1 MASPTFSGQLS
12 LVDFTVEEVARIDP
26 ESQVDPATSTTIHQ
40 VDGLLQDNLEET
52 YKLCVWIQHSVHR
65 FHDEDWNFITF
76 AGGSRDTI
84 PGTQKFGKGRKVQ
97 GGFTC
102 VHQAR
107 NGEYAIDP
115 RMSQFKLTL
124 FDRTGRRRFT
134 TAPFNHDVW
143 WSYVHENATVL
154 FVDSKPAAYTLAVI
168 MQYAGIVDSEPRYW
182 PYTGEASEF
191 HHADNGLTLF
201 EYGRWRSQRTLEW
214 IVANAYDGVPDSI
227 REEIN
232 HLCSRISAQ
241 SPAEF
246 QPKARQPTPPPAT
259 RSSGSHNVPR
269 TTVQP
274 PAPPAPPK
282 RAPPAPP
289 VPHNPDIS
297 RGNEMKESVE
307 KALSFQ
313 RPDPNAMRAAL
324 RSAGG
329 FRSESSS
336 GTPRVPDAGQ
346 AAGPSILPEA
356 TQLAGTTCNVDTA
369 PGPIVGSADTPMNS
383 SESNKG
389 MAEGK
394 RPAAAAGLEDTV
406 AKKFTSDVAITP
418 SASDRSDERARI
430 LVALELANEAMSKAN
445 AKHKEALEAL
455 QASFGE
461 QESARQH
468 QEQLLMQLSALGD
481 AESVRSVATSVV
493 SSAK

>member
-26 ESQVDPATSTTIHQ
+26 KSQFDPATSTSIYQ
-40 VDGLLQDNLEET
+40 IEGLLKDNMEET
-52 YKLCVWIQHSVHR
+52 YELCVWIQHSVHR

-84 PGTQKFGKGRKVQ
+84 PGAQKFGKGRKVQ
-97 GGFTC
+97 GGYTC
-102 VHQAR
+102 VHQTR
-107 NGEYAIDP
+107 KEEYAIDP
-115 RMSQFKLTL
+115 RMSQFKLGL
-124 FDRTGRRRFT
+124 FDKNGRRKFT
-134 TAPFNHDVW
+134 TTPFNHDVW

-154 FVDSKPAAYTLAVI
+154 FIDSKPSAYTLAVI
-168 MQYAGIVDSEPRYW
+168 MQYAGIVDSTPKYW

-214 IVANAYDGVPDSI
+214 IIDNKYDGIPDPI

-232 HLCSRISAQ
+232 HLCSQISSQ
-241 SPAEF
+241 NPDRF
-246 QPKARQPTPPPAT
+246 QAKARQPTPPPAT
-259 RSSGSHNVPR
+259 RSSGSHKPGNP
-269 TTVQP
+269 VQP

-289 VPHNPDIS
+289 VPQNPDIS
-297 RGNEMKESVE
+297 RGNDMKESVE

-313 RPDPNAMRAAL
+313 RPDPAAMRAAL
-324 RSAGG
+324 QSAGG
-329 FRSESSS
+329 FFSESSS
-336 GTPRVPDAGQ
+336 ATPRVPDAGQ
-346 AAGPSILPEA
+346 AAEPSTRQEP
-356 TQLAGTTCNVDTA
+356 TQLAGTTGNVEPA
-369 PGPIVGSADTPMNS
+369 PGPIVGTADTPMNS

-389 MAEGK
+389 MADGK
-394 RPAAAAGLEDTV
+394 RPAAVAGLEDTV
-406 AKKFTSDVAITP
+406 AKKITSDVAGTP

-430 LVALELANEAMSKAN
+430 LAALELANEALGIAN
-445 AKHKEALEAL
+445 ARHKEALEAL
-455 QASFGE
+455 QTSFGE
-461 QESARQH
+461 QESARKQ